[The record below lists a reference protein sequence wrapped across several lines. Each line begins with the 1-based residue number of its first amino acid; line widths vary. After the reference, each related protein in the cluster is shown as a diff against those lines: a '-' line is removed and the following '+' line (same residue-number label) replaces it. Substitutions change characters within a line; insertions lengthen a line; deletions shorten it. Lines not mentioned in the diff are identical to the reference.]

1 MKIGKEQLGMFAVA
15 AVLFVGIA
23 FLAWTQRP
31 GADDNNASAGT
42 ASDDISD
49 LRLGMIDLH
58 SPNPG
63 QLAPDFVLED
73 AQGNR
78 VRLSDFRGTPVFLN
92 FWATWCPFCIEEM
105 PDMQLI
111 QDQFGDQL
119 VVLGVNN
126 GETASVGQPYATD
139 RVGVSYRLVYDP
151 DERVVNGYNIPR
163 YADELLH
170 RRQRDH
176 PRVPVR
182 LPDPGTD
189 AGEGSGRDGRG
200 PGSAV
205 TSICP
210 PDSMILLSS

>member
-1 MKIGKEQLGMFAVA
+1 MKIGKEQLGMFAIA

-31 GADDNNASAGT
+31 GSDDNDASAGA

-105 PDMQLI
+105 PDMQII

-126 GETASVGQPYATD
+126 GESANVGQPYATD
-139 RVGVSYRLVYDP
+139 RVGVNYRLVYDP
-151 DERVVNGYNIPR
+151 DERVVNGYN
-163 YADELLH
+163 
-170 RRQRDH
+170 
-176 PRVPVR
+176 VR
-182 LPDPGTD
+182 AMPTSYFID
-189 AGEGSGRDGRG
+189 ANGIIREFQFGFLTLEQMQEKVQAAMVVAQAA
-200 PGSAV
+200 P
-205 TSICP
+205 
-210 PDSMILLSS
+210 